1 MNIVAESGFV
11 SELEDMFKELL
22 LFLKQICT
30 SLMGSKPSGDIYE
43 YICIVFD

>member
-30 SLMGSKPSGDIYE
+30 SPMGSRPSSDIYE